1 MKIFKIFLNRIFV
14 FGFLILIQI
23 LWVFFIG
30 RELLEHYSWIHYLMR
45 LISLMVVLWLVN
57 KDENPSYKISWI
69 IVVLLFPMFGG
80 LLYLLIGNK
89 KPSHKIRRILQPALD
104 EISQVALLE
113 DDVSK
118 TLTES
123 KQDALHYLSDLGYGT
138 YLRTKCRYYS
148 LGDYCYGD
156 LLKDISQAKKYIFME
171 YFIVSEGLMFE
182 NILKILAQKVQEGVE
197 VRFIYDDVGSIT
209 TLPYHFEKKLEQ
221 LGIQCVVF
229 NPFIPLVSARM
240 NHRDHRKICIID
252 GNIGYSGG
260 FNLADEYI
268 NVKVRFGHWKDCSVM
283 LKGEAVWNLTLMFLQ
298 FWNYD
303 EKIKDNVFDFKPD
316 FNEFIDIEND
326 GYVQPYSDS
335 PTDNENVGEYTH
347 INMINGANR
356 YVYATT
362 PYLVIDNEM
371 KTALTLAAKNGVD
384 VRILVPHIPDKWYV
398 FAVTRANYQP
408 LIEAGVKIYEYT
420 PGFVHGKTFVVDDDM
435 AVVGTVNMDYRS
447 YYLHYECGV
456 WFYRSKVVMD
466 VKQDYLHSLAKS
478 HEVTLEECKNVKLPV
493 RIMRSILNLF
503 SPMM

>member
-89 KPSHKIRRILQPALD
+89 KPSHNIRRILQPALD
-104 EISQVALLE
+104 EISQVAILE

-268 NVKVRFGHWKDCSVM
+268 NVKVRFGHWKDTGVM
-283 LKGEAVWNLTLMFLQ
+283 IQGDAVQNFTMMFLQ
-298 FWNYD
+298 MWNIG
-303 EKIKDNVFDFKPD
+303 EKQPESYRPYLTPHILCRKAA
-316 FNEFIDIEND
+316 
-326 GYVQPYSDS
+326 GYVVPFGDC
-335 PTDNENVGEYTH
+335 PLDDENVGEHVFLDMLYTAKRYMH
-347 INMINGANR
+347 IM
-356 YVYATT
+356 T
-362 PYLVIDNEM
+362 PYLIIGYELVQAMNY
-371 KTALTLAAKNGVD
+371 AAKRGVE
-384 VRILVPHIPDKWYV
+384 VELILPHIPDKWYAFQV
-398 FAVTRANYQP
+398 ARTYYP
-408 LIEAGVKIYEYT
+408 ELLESGVKIYEYT
-420 PGFVHGKTFVVDDDM
+420 PGFVHAKVYISDDEK
-435 AVVGTVNMDYRS
+435 AVVGSTNMDYRS
-447 YYLHYECGV
+447 LYLHYECAALFV
-456 WFYRSKVVMD
+456 NNPSVEDAERDFQQTKAQCQMMTVEDYR
-466 VKQDYLHSLAKS
+466 
-478 HEVTLEECKNVKLPV
+478 NLPWYNRLTGRV
-493 RIMRSILNLF
+493 LRLIAPLM
-503 SPMM
+503 